1 MPRSLKQLRIRSRTD
16 QNSRFANRCFK
27 GSLSGRTEVL
37 QNPSPREL
45 RPNLVFISSDSPPA
59 SVPGLVVRYESMPV
73 RLEHAQVWF
82 PGLRGSGKR
91 ACDEHFER
99 EACPS
104 LRNSCFC
111 AAVPYSPN
119 DLRGNLIA
127 EPFLAGGTLDFIV
140 NSRAAPSISRCI

>member
-1 MPRSLKQLRIRSRTD
+1 MPRSLKQLRIISCTN
-16 QNSRFANRCFK
+16 QNSRFTSRCLN
-27 GSLSGRTEVL
+27 GSLLGRTEVL

-45 RPNLVFISSDSPPA
+45 RPRVVVLSSDSPPT
-59 SVPGLVVRYESMPV
+59 SVPGVVVRYESMPV
-73 RLEHAQVWF
+73 GLEHAQVWF
-82 PGLRGSGKR
+82 PGPRGSGKR
-91 ACDEHFER
+91 VCDERFKR
-99 EACPS
+99 QACPS

-140 NSRAAPSISRCI
+140 NSRAAPSISRCF